1 MAWHDA
7 RRGSMVLRACSLAAL
22 MAMLPIG
29 AAAAPAPDGVPGT
42 GHEPL
47 ECWWRTTVSAIRVGE
62 PFGLVLTCAAVQTD
76 SLTVA
81 VDRGRLDAK
90 AIELPP
96 FEVLGG
102 TSAPDLREGNRVFF
116 QHEYTLRFVN
126 DAFFNQ
132 DIPLP
137 SLTVVYRLRT
147 RAGTQQAATEGMEQ
161 RFAMPHATVR
171 VVSLV
176 PASAT
181 DIRDASATTFADVY
195 ALAARG
201 RLVRAAG
208 MSLTALGG
216 LILLV
221 GLVRTV
227 AGRATAPSARSGLAS
242 NATILRGV
250 VRELRKVESDR
261 DPNGWTSDLAGRALT
276 GARIVAAMATSG
288 AVSQQRGDRR
298 AAATGAFQ
306 LRQRWLSPGTVLVSA
321 STTAK
326 TLGHE
331 IAQRGD
337 GRSASIDLPGL
348 QRALAEFTAAAY
360 GDQNTLDGASL
371 DGSLSTV
378 RALARRLMI
387 EERWPIRH
395 LAPVIRRIQ
404 GSAPR

>member
-1 MAWHDA
+1 MDCHDT
-7 RRGSMVLRACSLAAL
+7 RWTSNVVRACSLAAL
-22 MAMLPIG
+22 IAILPVG
-29 AAAAPAPDGVPGT
+29 ASAAPAPDGAERSR
-42 GHEPL
+42 EPL

-102 TSAPDLREGNRVFF
+102 TSAPDLREGDRVFF

-132 DIPLP
+132 DIALP
-137 SLTVVYRLRT
+137 SLTVVYRLQT
-147 RAGTQQAATEGMEQ
+147 RVGTQTAATEGMEQ
-161 RFAMPHATVR
+161 RFAMPHGTIR

-195 ALAARG
+195 ALASRG

-221 GLVRTV
+221 GIARTV
-227 AGRATAPSARSGLAS
+227 VGRAAAPSVRSELAS

-250 VRELRKVESDR
+250 VRELQHVERDR
-261 DPNGWTSDLAGRALT
+261 DQNGWSSDLAARALA
-276 GARIVAAMATSG
+276 GARIVAAMATSAG
-288 AVSQQRGDRR
+288 VSQQAGDRR
-298 AAATGAFQ
+298 AAATGALE
-306 LRQRWLSPGTVLVSA
+306 LRRRWLSSGTVLVSA
-321 STTAK
+321 ATTAK
-326 TLGHE
+326 TLGRE
-331 IAQRGD
+331 IAQRGND
-337 GRSASIDLPGL
+337 RRASIDLPGL
-348 QRALAEFTAAAY
+348 ERALTQFTEAAY

-371 DGSLSTV
+371 DGSLSTA
-378 RALARRLMI
+378 RGLARRLML
-387 EERWPIRH
+387 EEAWPIRH

-404 GSAPR
+404 RATSR